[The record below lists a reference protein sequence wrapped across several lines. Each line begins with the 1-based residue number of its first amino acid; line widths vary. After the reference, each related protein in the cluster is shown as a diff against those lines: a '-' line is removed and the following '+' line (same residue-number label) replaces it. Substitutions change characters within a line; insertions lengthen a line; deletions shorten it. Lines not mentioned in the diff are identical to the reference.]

1 MELEKKVTKLTV
13 MFFNTL
19 TVKTVQNNVSQAQ
32 VPQFKLQTT
41 KTLKK
46 LTDSTVINN
55 NNYYY
60 LIAPMTLQVFIAN
73 NITA

>member
-1 MELEKKVTKLTV
+1 MYPKHRYPSSSYTNNKNFEK
-13 MFFNTL
+13 
-19 TVKTVQNNVSQAQ
+19 
-32 VPQFKLQTT
+32 
-41 KTLKK
+41 
-46 LTDSTVINN
+46 TDSTVINN